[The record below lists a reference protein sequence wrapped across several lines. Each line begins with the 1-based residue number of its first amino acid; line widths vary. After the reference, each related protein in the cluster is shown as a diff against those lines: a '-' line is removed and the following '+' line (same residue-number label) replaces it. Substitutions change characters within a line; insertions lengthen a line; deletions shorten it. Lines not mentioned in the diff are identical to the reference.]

1 MNRREAV
8 QYISL
13 LVGGT
18 IVGSHYFLEGCKSK
32 TGVSMTFTPEDI
44 SFLDEVADTILP
56 TTKTPGAKAAKVG
69 QFMTVM
75 VNDCYEAPDQT
86 IFHEGMAKLDEASN
100 KKNGKSFI
108 ESSPQQRQELLVEL
122 DKDAK
127 AFQKKTDDY
136 FDAMT
141 DEQKHEMAMQKDK
154 EGTDP
159 RSAKMREN
167 PNYYFIL
174 MKQLTLLGYF
184 TSEIGCTQARRYVET
199 PGKFEGCVPYAKGDK
214 AWA

>member
-18 IVGSHYFLEGCKSK
+18 IVGSHYFFEGCKSK

-75 VNDCYEAPDQT
+75 VNDCYEAPDQK
-86 IFHEGMAKLDEASN
+86 IFHEGIAKLDEASN
-100 KKNGKSFI
+100 KKNGKSFM
-108 ESSPQQRQELLVEL
+108 ESSPQQRQELLIEL
-122 DKDAK
+122 DKNVKDVK
-127 AFQKKTDDY
+127 KKTDAY
-136 FDAMT
+136 FDEMT
-141 DEQKHEMAMQKDK
+141 VEQKREMAMQQDKD
-154 EGTDP
+154 GTDP
-159 RSAKMREN
+159 RSAKMRED
-167 PNYYFIL
+167 PNYYFTL

-199 PGKFEGCVPYAKGDK
+199 PGKFEGCIPYAKGDK